1 MLSFFALQH
10 LDYFYHIII
19 HEKCEINNYNCSLLH
34 RAGVLCL
41 TTISGQIIWTRA
53 KYWEGHGV

>member
-1 MLSFFALQH
+1 MPSFFALQH

-19 HEKCEINNYNCSLLH
+19 HEKCEINNYYCSLFH

-41 TTISGQIIWTRA
+41 TVISAQII
-53 KYWEGHGV
+53 